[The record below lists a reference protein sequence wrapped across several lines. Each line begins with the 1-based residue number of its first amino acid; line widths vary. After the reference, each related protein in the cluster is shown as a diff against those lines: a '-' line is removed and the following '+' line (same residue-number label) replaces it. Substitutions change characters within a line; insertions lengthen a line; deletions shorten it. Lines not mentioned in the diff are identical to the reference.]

1 MSKRSPS
8 DGERPSK
15 RSKADGGISD
25 PAQNPYLAHMYEEP
39 QSEWN
44 GNGGI
49 LSTFKRHQTT
59 AKDAQKAEDGP
70 ENPLNG
76 NQLSKNYFKIL
87 QTRRNLPVH
96 AQRYVHCLIVK
107 FGSIG

>member
-8 DGERPSK
+8 DGERPNK
-15 RSKADGGISD
+15 RSKADGADTD

-39 QSEWN
+39 QSTSN
-44 GNGGI
+44 GAGGI

-59 AKDAQKAEDGP
+59 AKDAERAEDGP

-76 NQLSKNYFKIL
+76 KNLSKNYFKIL

-96 AQRYVHCLIVK
+96 AQR
-107 FGSIG
+107 